1 MIFRRGRPLCGRII
15 VIKGGRIVEDG
26 PTDAVMSAPVQ
37 NYTRALDTAAP
48 PPPV

>member
-15 VIKGGRIVEDG
+15 VIKSGRIVEDG
-26 PTDAVMSAPVQ
+26 PTDAVLDASVQ
-37 NYTRALDTAAP
+37 IYTRALVAAAP